1 MLDFRVKTFL
11 TVCETMNFTRAADR
25 LHVTQPAVSQHI
37 RYLEKEYQVKLFRY
51 QGKKLTLTAAGE
63 KLRQAMRQMQ
73 SDERLLKA
81 EIKQADLP
89 PVRFGV
95 TMTIGE
101 YALARPLSRFLK
113 DHPQTNVEVV
123 YGNTQFLTKKLD
135 EGDLDFALVE
145 GDPARGYAS
154 MRYQSEDFIAVCSPD
169 LSFAKEP
176 DQIADLFDQ
185 RLLVREPGS
194 GTRKIMED
202 SLGAQGQELSDFKQY
217 VQVGNMQMITQL
229 LLANCGVSFLYQ
241 TAVSDLLKAGKLRKL
256 SLRDFQVRH
265 DFTFIWE
272 KNSLYAD
279 RHQQICAELKA
290 SR

>member
-37 RYLEKEYQVKLFRY
+37 RYLEKEYQVKLFSY

-73 SDERLLKA
+73 SDERLLTA

-135 EGDLDFALVE
+135 EGDLDFALIE

-154 MRYQSEDFIAVCSPD
+154 LRYQSEDFIAVCSPD

-194 GTRKIMED
+194 GTRKILED
-202 SLGAQGQELSDFKQY
+202 SLGAQGQELS
-217 VQVGNMQMITQL
+217 M
-229 LLANCGVSFLYQ
+229 
-241 TAVSDLLKAGKLRKL
+241 
-256 SLRDFQVRH
+256 
-265 DFTFIWE
+265 
-272 KNSLYAD
+272 
-279 RHQQICAELKA
+279 
-290 SR
+290 SRSATCR

>member
-37 RYLEKEYQVKLFRY
+37 RYLEKEYQVKLFSY

-145 GDPARGYAS
+145 GVMPACATKARTS
-154 MRYQSEDFIAVCSPD
+154 SP
-169 LSFAKEP
+169 SAR
-176 DQIADLFDQ
+176 QIC
-185 RLLVREPGS
+185 LLPRSRTRSLTFLTSAFWS
-194 GTRKIMED
+194 GNR
-202 SLGAQGQELSDFKQY
+202 AQGPGRSWR
-217 VQVGNMQMITQL
+217 
-229 LLANCGVSFLYQ
+229 
-241 TAVSDLLKAGKLRKL
+241 TA
-256 SLRDFQVRH
+256 
-265 DFTFIWE
+265 
-272 KNSLYAD
+272 
-279 RHQQICAELKA
+279 
-290 SR
+290 

>member
-1 MLDFRVKTFL
+1 M
-11 TVCETMNFTRAADR
+11 
-25 LHVTQPAVSQHI
+25 
-37 RYLEKEYQVKLFRY
+37 
-51 QGKKLTLTAAGE
+51 
-63 KLRQAMRQMQ
+63 
-73 SDERLLKA
+73 
-81 EIKQADLP
+81 
-89 PVRFGV
+89 
-95 TMTIGE
+95 
-101 YALARPLSRFLK
+101 
-113 DHPQTNVEVV
+113 EVV
-123 YGNTQFLTKKLD
+123 CGNTQFLTKKLD

-154 MRYQSEDFIAVCSPD
+154 LRYQSEDFIAVCSPD
-169 LSFAKEP
+169 LFFAKEP

-194 GTRKIMED
+194 GTRKILED

-229 LLANCGVSFLYQ
+229 LLANCGVSFLYR

-256 SLRDFQVRH
+256 SLRDFQIRH